1 MEGLDKF
8 LLDLIKDVPNLEI
21 AKITNIIRIVKLKKN
36 EVLINE
42 GTYYSKF
49 FYVKKGL
56 LRGYNIDENGEDK
69 TIFFIWD
76 KEFGS
81 DPACFLDNKP
91 AKLSWAAIE
100 DSEIIEFS
108 IKGFDDLANKNI
120 YFLRLKIYFIE
131 KIFLRILG
139 RIENFIILNPEQRY
153 NNLLEERPALCER
166 IPDKYLAS
174 HLGITPVSLCRIRKR
189 VPN

>member
-1 MEGLDKF
+1 MEIFDKF
-8 LLDLIKDVPNLEI
+8 LLDLIKEVPKFDI
-21 AKITNIIRIVKLKKN
+21 AKLTTIIRVVKLKKN

-42 GTYYSKF
+42 GSSYSKF

-81 DPACFLDNKP
+81 DPACFLNNKP
-91 AKLSWAAIE
+91 AKLNWAAVE
-100 DSEIIEFS
+100 DCEIIEFNK
-108 IKGFDDLANKNI
+108 KGFDEIAQKNI
-120 YFLRLKIYFIE
+120 YFLRLKMFFIE
-131 KIFLRILG
+131 KIFLRILD
-139 RIENFIILNPEQRY
+139 RIENFIVLNPEARFIKM
-153 NNLLEERPALCER
+153 LEERPALCER

-189 VPN
+189 ALN

>member
-8 LLDLIKDVPNLEI
+8 LLDLIKDIPELEI
-21 AKITNIIRIVKLKKN
+21 TEIINITKITKLKKN

-42 GTYYSKF
+42 GTNYSKF

-56 LRGYNIDENGEDK
+56 LRGYNISENGEDK

-76 KEFGS
+76 NEFGS
-81 DPACFLDNKP
+81 DPACFLNNKP
-91 AKLSWAAIE
+91 AKLNWAAIE

-108 IKGFDDLANKNI
+108 TKDFDNLANKNI
-120 YFLRLKIYFIE
+120 HFLKFKMTFIE

-139 RIENFIILNPEQRY
+139 RIENFIVLNPEQRF
-153 NNLLEERPALCER
+153 NKLLEERPALCER
-166 IPDKYLAS
+166 VPDKHLAS

-189 VPN
+189 AIN